1 MRTSEA
7 PDGGHGLLDLP
18 DAPHAPALH
27 VDLEAEPPVL
37 GFLLRRTKTILSG
50 LMRAAESM
58 NGSEKKKEVRLIP
71 HRFHGF
77 PVQSLPPEV
86 IRLPGIWE
94 EAEDGLNTPMCD
106 QGRVSGKR
114 VPLTANQPDWTAQSS
129 MRCCEESDEL
139 DLHPVH
145 ISQCSNLFIREGG
158 RNFFFLR
165 H

>member
-27 VDLEAEPPVL
+27 VHLEAEPPVL
-37 GFLLRRTKTILSG
+37 GFLLRKNQNYLVRSD
-50 LMRAAESM
+50 ESSRIHEWIREEEEGGAL
-58 NGSEKKKEVRLIP
+58 NSSPFPWLPGSELASGGDQIAGDLGGGRGWFKY
-71 HRFHGF
+71 
-77 PVQSLPPEV
+77 
-86 IRLPGIWE
+86 
-94 EAEDGLNTPMCD
+94 PMCD

-139 DLHPVH
+139 DVHPVH

-158 RNFFFLR
+158 RN
-165 H
+165 